1 MSSDMKYCAD
11 CLTEYRDEYGDR
23 FDFSFSDNCKTCDD
37 LIGETER
44 GRLYRNNRPG
54 REAVMYS
61 ELKRDTDSMKAR
73 YHQSVDD
80 LEVAKME
87 MEHTMAYL
95 QKFTDDEI
103 EARAINRRKKRADV
117 IRNLTLPQASG
128 PEDVGKVGTEIA
140 VASDVVPTPFV
151 NYKRP
156 VASPKM
162 EVAVPFET
170 ESGVVMPP
178 LPKHEC
184 ELPKA
189 VITEVD
195 EWEARKKKDIVKIKD
210 GSVFTCA
217 CGKNWF
223 VRVQKV
229 PYHISDY
236 DPQCIF
242 SWKPIRWFNFG
253 RIMDL
258 RNRKEQ

>member
-1 MSSDMKYCAD
+1 MMSEYPYCSD
-11 CLTEYRDEYGDR
+11 CLVEFKDHYGKVFW
-23 FDFSFSDNCKTCDD
+23 FDLAENCNNCDD
-37 LIGETER
+37 LIGATEN

-54 REAVMYS
+54 REQVLFS
-61 ELKRDTDSMKAR
+61 EMKKPERMVAR
-73 YHQSVDD
+73 YVNGIEYMAP
-80 LEVAKME
+80 EVE
-87 MEHTMAYL
+87 NTVAYL
-95 QKFTDDEI
+95 QKYSDE
-103 EARAINRRKKRADV
+103 EKKAIRKAFKSLD
-117 IRNLTLPQASG
+117 LPQATG
-128 PEDVGKVGTEIA
+128 PGDVGKVGTEIA
-140 VASDVVPTPFV
+140 VAADVVPTPFV

-162 EVAVPFET
+162 VVEVPFET
-170 ESGVVMPP
+170 ETGVVMPP
-178 LPKHEC
+178 LPRHEC

-189 VITEVD
+189 VETESD
-195 EWEARKKKDIVKIKD
+195 EWESKKKTDHVRIKD

-223 VRVQKV
+223 VRVHKV

-236 DPQCIF
+236 DPQYIY

>member
-1 MSSDMKYCAD
+1 
-11 CLTEYRDEYGDR
+11 
-23 FDFSFSDNCKTCDD
+23 
-37 LIGETER
+37 
-44 GRLYRNNRPG
+44 
-54 REAVMYS
+54 MYS

-73 YHQSVDD
+73 YHKSIDD
-80 LEVAKME
+80 LEIVKAE
-87 MEHTMAYL
+87 MENTMAYL
-95 QKFTDDEI
+95 QKFSESEKFDRIVKAAE
-103 EARAINRRKKRADV
+103 KKVRESKSVALPV
-117 IRNLTLPQASG
+117 ALPQASG
-128 PEDVGKVGTEIA
+128 PEDVGRVGTEIA

-189 VITEVD
+189 VITDVD

-236 DPQCIF
+236 DPQYIF